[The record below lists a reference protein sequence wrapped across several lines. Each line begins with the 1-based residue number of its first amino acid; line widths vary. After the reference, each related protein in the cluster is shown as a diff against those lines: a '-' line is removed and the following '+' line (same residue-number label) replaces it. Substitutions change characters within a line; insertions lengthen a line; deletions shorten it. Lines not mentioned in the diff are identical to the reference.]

1 MNWKSVGVGVIAF
14 VAGLAGALA
23 VVWKIEAR
31 TWEELQVYSNSM
43 SLDAEMTATI
53 HTHIINNIQAGNLDN
68 AIRLSCLR
76 LQGAVPIIRNDL
88 FDDPERNQ
96 TARERVETARQLIS
110 DLESKNL
117 CGLSSQDVH

>member
-14 VAGLAGALA
+14 IAGLAGALA

-31 TWEELQVYSNSM
+31 TWEEFKVYSNSL

-53 HTHIINNIQAGNLDN
+53 HTHIIKNIQSGNLDN
-68 AIRLSCLR
+68 AIRSSCLR
-76 LQGAVPIIRNDL
+76 LQGAVPIIRSDL
-88 FDDPERNQ
+88 FDDLERNK
-96 TARERVETARQLIS
+96 TALERVETARQLIS

-117 CGLSSQDVH
+117 CGLSSRNGH